1 MNSKEGKMEKK
12 KADKKIIRQ
21 GIINDYK
28 DGLNLVKD
36 TGCDPYVYEHLA
48 KKSKTIPIIMEKI
61 DNRALNILKQES
73 LSCGADTAINED
85 ISKFKKGFSNAVL
98 FANIRQIEI
107 LSQKLKE
114 QPFGLKDIAV
124 KIKEIADN
132 YIAPKKVF
140 RYKNSKLDLSKPVV
154 MGIVNLD
161 PNSFS
166 GDGLTDID
174 KAVEQ
179 AKHFEE
185 IGAGIIDIGA
195 ESTRPGVK
203 PVDAKTE
210 IKRLIPALKKIRKAV
225 KIPISIDTYKF
236 ETSEAAISEGADIIN
251 DIFAL
256 QRGKDK
262 LADLI
267 AKTKA
272 GLMLMHMK
280 GTPTNMQ
287 KDPHYKNCTS
297 EVYEFLKARKE
308 YALSF
313 GIKED
318 HIAVDPGPGFGK
330 TVEHNIEL
338 IKNIET
344 FSSLGVVIG
353 AVSRKRFIR
362 SVSGED
368 KTAFITA
375 NILAVLCGA
384 DIIRVHDVKETYD
397 VLKLIEVFRRV

>member
-1 MNSKEGKMEKK
+1 MDKK
-12 KADKKIIRQ
+12 KTNKIIIRQ
-21 GIINDYK
+21 GIVNDYK
-28 DGLNLVKD
+28 DGVNLVKD
-36 TGCDPYVYEHLA
+36 TGCDPYVYELLA
-48 KKSKTIPIIMEKI
+48 KKSKIIPIVMKNI

-85 ISKFKKGFSNAVL
+85 ISRFKKGSSNAVL
-98 FANIRQIEI
+98 FASLKQIEI

-114 QPFGLKDIAV
+114 QPFGLKEIGV
-124 KIKEIADN
+124 KIKEIADD
-132 YIAPKKVF
+132 YTTPKKVF
-140 RYKNSKLDLSKPVV
+140 KYKNSKLDFSKPVV

-179 AKHFEE
+179 AKRFEE
-185 IGAGIIDIGA
+185 LGAGIIDIGA

-203 PVDAKTE
+203 LVDAKTE
-210 IKRLIPALKKIRKAV
+210 IKRLVPALKKIRKAV

-236 ETSEAAISEGADIIN
+236 ETSKAAIDEGADIIN

-256 QRGKDK
+256 QRGKEK
-262 LADLI
+262 LAELI

-280 GTPTNMQ
+280 GNPTNMQ

-297 EVYEFLKARKE
+297 EVYEFLKERKE

-313 GIKED
+313 GIKEEF
-318 HIAVDPGPGFGK
+318 IAVDPGVGFGK
-330 TVEHNIEL
+330 TVEHNMEL
-338 IKNIET
+338 IKNTKT
-344 FSSLGVVIG
+344 FSSLGVVVG
-353 AVSRKRFIR
+353 AVSRKNFVR
-362 SVSGED
+362 
-368 KTAFITA
+368 KTAGTDTSSFIAA
-375 NILAVLCGA
+375 NFLTVLCGA
-384 DIIRVHDVKETYD
+384 DIIRVHDVKETINA
-397 VLKLIEVFRRV
+397 LKLIDVFRRV